1 MIATVP
7 ITAGPSMPISR
18 RSFLISLFPSV
29 LAAGCAKIEPAGK
42 ARVLA
47 PVEPVSFFL
56 RELAGGAVEVETL
69 VPAGQ
74 EPETFALTVPQLARV
89 ASSRLLFR
97 IGFPLEEALLERLRS
112 SANRS
117 AGDIEV
123 VDLRPEKAAGSDP
136 HIWMSPAIM
145 KNALAPMADSLGRI
159 APEAAEEISRRAA
172 DLTERLTALEEEITA
187 AVASSPTRELYVF
200 HPAYGYF
207 CRQFGLEQ
215 IAFENEGHDPSPREM
230 ADWIRRVQDRH
241 VRVIIAQ
248 PEFSQAQIRSV
259 AEQTGVP
266 VRVHSPLEGDYFQN
280 LRGLAALIADGP
292 GDDPDE

>member
-1 MIATVP
+1 MP
-7 ITAGPSMPISR
+7 ITR
-18 RSFLISLFPSV
+18 RSFLISLVPSF
-29 LAAGCAKIEPAGK
+29 LAAGCAKIEPSGE

-56 RELAGGAVEVETL
+56 RELAGGAVQVETL

-74 EPETFALTVPQLARV
+74 EPETFAPTVPQLARAA
-89 ASSRLLFR
+89 ASRVLFQ

-112 SANRS
+112 SAGRS
-117 AGDIEV
+117 TGRIEV
-123 VDLRPEKAAGSDP
+123 VDLRPEKAENSDP

-145 KNALAPMADSLGRI
+145 KKALAPMAEALTKL

-187 AVASSPTRELYVF
+187 AVEASPTRELYVF

-215 IAFENEGHDPSPREM
+215 IAFECHGHDPSPREM
-230 ADWIRRVQDRH
+230 ADWIRRVKERD

-248 PEFSQAQIRSV
+248 PEFSQTQIRSV

-266 VRVHSPLEGDYFQN
+266 VRVHSPLEGDYFKN
-280 LRGLAALIADGP
+280 LRGLTALIAGGP
-292 GDDPDE
+292 DTSGE

>member
-1 MIATVP
+1 MP
-7 ITAGPSMPISR
+7 ITR
-18 RSFLISLFPSV
+18 RSFLICLVPSV
-29 LAAGCAKIEPAGK
+29 LAAGCAKVEPSGK

-74 EPETFALTVPQLARV
+74 EPETFALTVPQLARI
-89 ASSRLLFR
+89 SGSRALFR

-112 SANRS
+112 SADRS
-117 AGDIEV
+117 SGGIDV
-123 VDLRPEKAAGSDP
+123 VDLRPEKAESSDP

-145 KNALAPMADSLGRI
+145 KNALAPMAETLGKL
-159 APEAAEEISRRAA
+159 APEAAEEISRRAE
-172 DLTERLTALEEEITA
+172 DLAGRLTALEEEIA
-187 AVASSPTRELYVF
+187 AALEASPTRELYVF

-215 IAFENEGHDPSPREM
+215 IVFENEGHEPSPREM
-230 ADWIRRVQDRH
+230 ADWIRRVRERH

-259 AEQTGVP
+259 ADQTGVP
-266 VRVHSPLEGDYFQN
+266 VRVHSPLEGDYFKN
-280 LRGLAALIADGP
+280 LRGLTALIADGS
-292 GDDPDE
+292 GASDE